1 MLLGNYSGTPSR
13 YTTLLRGMQEEAD
26 KRGIEILYA
35 EGWDLYK
42 KEYRNLCETDLIPEA
57 VLAARKSDIAVLC
70 LGLSPVLE
78 GEEGEED
85 AVQCDRD
92 NLGLPGRQAEL

>member
-35 EGWDLYK
+35 EGCDLYK

-70 LGLSPVLE
+70 LDYPLF
-78 GEEGEED
+78 
-85 AVQCDRD
+85 
-92 NLGLPGRQAEL
+92 